1 MDFIFDP
8 TVADVHTD
16 PNAGEILHVGTGY
29 SNLMVLVADS
39 PCGLRAYA
47 GPVSSYYEQ
56 VEGGFTR
63 LTDED
68 WLQQFELDTPS
79 RPVWTEDFVL

>member
-1 MDFIFDP
+1 M
-8 TVADVHTD
+8 
-16 PNAGEILHVGTGY
+16 GTGY
-29 SNLMVLVADS
+29 SNLMVMVAES

-56 VEGGFTR
+56 IEGGFTR

-68 WLQQFELDTPS
+68 WLQQHDLAPPS
-79 RPVWTEDFVL
+79 HPAWTEDFVL